1 MTLNRKLQNKTDY
14 ELLMMVNEQYRYGK
28 ELLTELLV
36 EIDRRGLQ
44 NDRITE
50 LKAKISDYGQKHFH
64 KVMEK
69 KEEETKSTPKLF
81 TENSLFLFSFIFST
95 FFASIVMAF
104 NLREVRKQQAILPL
118 VSFGFLY
125 TATVASISQYL
136 DVMGVVAGVVLNGV
150 GAYIILKFFWK
161 PYIGEK
167 KYEKRPL
174 LVPLLIG
181 ILLTLP
187 ALYFMSQS
195 GMTF

>member
-1 MTLNRKLQNKTDY
+1 MTLNRKLQHKTDY

-28 ELLTELLV
+28 ELLTDLLV

-50 LKAKISDYGQKHFH
+50 LKEKISDYRQKHFK

-69 KEEETKSTPKLF
+69 KEEDSESTPKLF
-81 TENSLFLFSFIFST
+81 TENSLFIFSFVFST
-95 FFASIVMAF
+95 FFASLVMAI
-104 NLREVRKQQAILPL
+104 NLREVRKSQAILPL
-118 VSFGFLY
+118 ISFGFIY
-125 TATVASISQYL
+125 TATVASISQHL
-136 DVMGVVAGVVLNGV
+136 DVMGVLIGILLNGV

-174 LVPLLIG
+174 LIPLLIG
-181 ILLTLP
+181 LLLTLP
-187 ALYFMSQS
+187 ALYYMSQT